1 MKHMKHSFIL
11 ATLVASTTAGTVSAQ
26 GVELVPNGGF
36 ETVSAEPRTWDQV
49 HLAEG
54 WDNATLGMSEI
65 FSKNA
70 PAKTVGI
77 PDNEYG
83 SCYPFE
89 GEHLAGFHAW
99 KDDARFDWGSSDP
112 EELFKPGWNLYAE
125 YMQYEL
131 KQALFEGR
139 TYEVVFHLRLSK
151 NSDRAVSGIGAYFG
165 PEKLDY
171 HHRHYLA
178 EKPVVYTEQ
187 ILKDKENWVEVRG
200 TFEADGGES
209 WLCIGTFPHAGMD
222 QAKLIEGL
230 DNKYAYYYIDGI
242 SVKEVPAEK

>member
-1 MKHMKHSFIL
+1 MKYALML
-11 ATLVASTTAGTVSAQ
+11 AGLVVSTFSNQARAQ

-36 ETVSAEPRTWDQV
+36 ETISAEARTWDQV

-54 WDNATLGMSEI
+54 WDNATLGMSEL
-65 FSKNA
+65 FSKSA

-99 KDDARFDWGSSDP
+99 KDDVRFDWGSSDP

-139 TYEVVFHLRLSK
+139 TYEVVFHIRLSN

-165 PEKLDY
+165 PEKLKY
-171 HHRHYLA
+171 YHRHYLA
-178 EKPVVYTEQ
+178 EKPVVYTET
-187 ILKDKENWVEVRG
+187 ITKDKENWTEVRG
-200 TFEADGGES
+200 TFVADGGES

-222 QAKLIEGL
+222 QVKIIEGL